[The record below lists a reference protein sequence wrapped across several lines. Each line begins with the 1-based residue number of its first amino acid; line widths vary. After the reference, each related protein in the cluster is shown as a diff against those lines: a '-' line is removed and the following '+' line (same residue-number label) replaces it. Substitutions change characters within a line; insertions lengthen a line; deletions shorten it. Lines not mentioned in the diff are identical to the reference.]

1 MVNVEIINDCLI
13 PKYIFLIAEDIFLL
27 STRDERNPL
36 VYGVFTTTRYVLGSC
51 LALETNDE
59 DLTQDLHTFV

>member
-1 MVNVEIINDCLI
+1 MVVAEIFSGCLI
-13 PKYIFLIAEDIFLL
+13 KNKTFFPIAEDIFLL

-51 LALETNDE
+51 LPLETNAE
-59 DLTQDLHTFV
+59 DLPQAFY